1 MKMLI
6 VDDSTVMQRKIQR
19 SITLEQITDFL
30 TASNGLEAVE
40 IFKQELPELVTM
52 DLTMP
57 EMSGEETFDR
67 LKQIHADVPIIIS
80 SGYDEAEASRRF
92 IGKGV
97 SGFLKKPYTAETLAE
112 RTNAAL
118 AVRSRKVQA

>member
-57 EMSGEETFDR
+57 EMDGVECVKHLVEIKS
-67 LKQIHADVPIIIS
+67 DVLILVIS
-80 SGYDEAEASRRF
+80 SLSDKATTIQAMKNGAKGFLTKPFDDEQINNALEELLDEAQSDAS
-92 IGKGV
+92 
-97 SGFLKKPYTAETLAE
+97 
-112 RTNAAL
+112 
-118 AVRSRKVQA
+118 

>member
-19 SITLEQITDFL
+19 SITLEKITDFL
-30 TASNGLEAVE
+30 TASNGMEAVE

-57 EMSGEETFDR
+57 EMDGVECVKH
-67 LKQIHADVPIIIS
+67 LVGIKPDVLILVIS
-80 SGYDEAEASRRF
+80 SLSDKATTIQAMKNGA
-92 IGKGV
+92 K
-97 SGFLKKPYTAETLAE
+97 GFLTKPFDDEQI
-112 RTNAAL
+112 NAAL
-118 AVRSRKVQA
+118 EELLEEAQSDAS

>member
-19 SITLEQITDFL
+19 SITLEQVTDFL
-30 TASNGLEAVE
+30 TASNGMEAVE

-57 EMSGEETFDR
+57 EMDGVECVKH
-67 LKQIHADVPIIIS
+67 LVGIKPDVLILVIS
-80 SGYDEAEASRRF
+80 SLSDKATTIQAMKNGA
-92 IGKGV
+92 K
-97 SGFLKKPYTAETLAE
+97 GFLTKPFDDEQI
-112 RTNAAL
+112 NAAL
-118 AVRSRKVQA
+118 EELLEEAQSDAS